1 MACSEKDTG
10 LSTCVTEEI
19 GELAKR
25 CGVEKVVLFG
35 SRARGDYKR
44 ASDIDLAAEGG
55 DVDLFRLLV
64 EEETSTLLQY
74 DVVNLNWNT
83 NTELAEIIKNEGV
96 TLYESKNISEKYPD
110 LLDKTEI
117 NG

>member
-1 MACSEKDTG
+1 MAISEKDTG
-10 LSTCVTEEI
+10 IKAKVTEEI

-35 SRARGDYKR
+35 SRARGDYNR

-96 TLYESKNISEKYPD
+96 TLYEEVR
-110 LLDKTEI
+110 
-117 NG
+117 

>member
-96 TLYESKNISEKYPD
+96 TLYESKNISEKYQD
-110 LLDKTEI
+110 LLNKTEI

>member
-1 MACSEKDTG
+1 MTEGIKFMAISEKDTG
-10 LSTCVTEEI
+10 IKAKVTEEI
-19 GELAKR
+19 AELAKR

-35 SRARGDYKR
+35 SRARGDFGR

-55 DVDLFRLLV
+55 DIDMFRLLV

-74 DVVNLNWNT
+74 DVVDLNQNS

-96 TLYESKNISEKYPD
+96 TLYEEVR
-110 LLDKTEI
+110 
-117 NG
+117 

>member
-10 LSTCVTEEI
+10 LSSCVTEEI
-19 GELAKR
+19 SELAKR

-35 SRARGDYKR
+35 SRARGDYNR

-74 DVVNLNWNT
+74 DVVNLNWHI

-96 TLYESKNISEKYPD
+96 TLYEEVR
-110 LLDKTEI
+110 
-117 NG
+117 